1 NAARSTASGVGVRAG
16 ATFSFEDGWF
26 AGGLFRYGYRDFR
39 VSDRLFK
46 ADIHS
51 FSGGAYGGKVW
62 DVGTGSL
69 RTTLGGLYTRHGIDS
84 RRTALGERLKAD
96 YGANVFQVVGEAAWR
111 IQATDALMVEPFA
124 GGSWAMGYTEG
135 FSESGGVAGL
145 RGHSQASHTGVTT
158 VGVRMDARVH
168 ENAVLKLDLGWEH
181 VYGDIDTNS
190 RMAFLAGSDDFLVR
204 GTPADRDAAV
214 VGVGAEV

>member
-1 NAARSTASGVGVRAG
+1 GV
-16 ATFSFEDGWF
+16 
-26 AGGLFRYGYRDFR
+26 
-39 VSDRLFK
+39 
-46 ADIHS
+46 
-51 FSGGAYGGKVW
+51 
-62 DVGTGSL
+62 
-69 RTTLGGLYTRHGIDS
+69 YTRHGIDS

-124 GGSWAMGYTEG
+124 GGSWTMGYTGG

-145 RGHSQASHTGVTT
+145 RGHSQASHTGVST

-181 VYGDIDTNS
+181 VYGDIDTAS
-190 RMAFLAGSDDFLVR
+190 RMMFLAGSDDFLVR

-214 VGVGAEV
+214 VGVGAEVRLDDTWGLTVMYDGAYGAHTTSHGGRARMTYRW